1 MKTFFGNPSIHIAIV
16 VLVAVSALFA
26 GCASQPATP
35 ATSQPVSTAAPAV
48 TSAAG
53 PSVVALP
60 FEVTVTVPSAWTRAD
75 VLTSDTRDYGTRA
88 VRIATFTSPIT
99 VPGDATSFN
108 TLNVELD
115 QSPGADFEAYFNQAT
130 LALGKYYG
138 TNLDSHSIVKSSTIQ
153 VSGYKSY
160 QLDFQTTEVKG
171 SYIFTS
177 TDKGIYIFAFKGP
190 NNRVPVDVLEG
201 QITDIIKSITI
212 TPSTT

>member
-16 VLVAVSALFA
+16 VLVAVSVLFA

-35 ATSQPVSTAAPAV
+35 AASQPVSTATPAV
-48 TSAAG
+48 TSAG
-53 PSVVALP
+53 PAAVSLP
-60 FEVTVTVPSAWTRAD
+60 FGITVTVPSAWTRAD

-130 LALGKYYG
+130 LTLGKYYG

-177 TDKGIYIFAFKGP
+177 TGKGIYIFAFKGP
-190 NNRVPVDVLEG
+190 NNRIPVDVLEG

-212 TPSTT
+212 TPSAT